1 MTHLG
6 LLLAAAV
13 VSLLLPDAA
22 RAQLQTQTQTQAEGP
37 NFDCRK
43 AAKRTVLQLICR
55 DEALA
60 RLDRQLAAVYSA
72 VLKKTVNERPVTLRA
87 EQRGWVKGRDDCWK
101 SPDVRACVDMAYRQ
115 RIAELQAR
123 YRLVDSRGPFT
134 WVCGGPASG
143 EVIMRFFA
151 TDPPVAIAERGDAV
165 SLMFQQPAASGAR
178 YAGRNESFWEHQGE
192 ARVQWGYGVPEM
204 RCTLRP

>member
-1 MTHLG
+1 MKAIRSAVAASVAG
-6 LLLAAAV
+6 LLL
-13 VSLLLPDAA
+13 SLPTFT
-22 RAQLQTQTQTQAEGP
+22 RAQTEGP
-37 NFDCRK
+37 SFDCRK
-43 AAKRTVLQLICR
+43 AGTRTVPQLICR
-55 DEALA
+55 DAALA
-60 RLDRQLAAVYSA
+60 GLDRQLAAVFA
-72 VLKKTVNERPVTLRA
+72 TALTKAANERPPVLRA
-87 EQRGWVKGRDDCWK
+87 NQRGWIKGRDDCWK
-101 SPDVRACVDMAYRQ
+101 SPDVRVCVDTVYRQ
-115 RIAELQAR
+115 RIAELQAL

-134 WVCGGPASG
+134 WACDGPAGG
-143 EVIMRFFA
+143 EVIVRFFA